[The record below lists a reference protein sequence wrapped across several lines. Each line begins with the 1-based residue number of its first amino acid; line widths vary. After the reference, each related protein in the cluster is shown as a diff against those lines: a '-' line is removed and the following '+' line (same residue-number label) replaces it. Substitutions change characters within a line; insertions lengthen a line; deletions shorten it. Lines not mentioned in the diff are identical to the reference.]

1 MLNKRDLLK
10 KYNQSGPRYTS
21 YPPATFFDRELQTH
35 RVGSFGAEDVVVLE
49 DAPSGVPNVSNC

>member
-21 YPPATFFDRELQTH
+21 YPPATFFD
-35 RVGSFGAEDVVVLE
+35 SKFGNSDHEKYIIQ
-49 DAPSGVPNVSNC
+49 SNQEKPEKIK